1 MESDFD
7 FLRREIRGSN
17 EAISTQIDTL
27 MQSMSRALEQLD
39 TIRLVLLAES
49 ISPQAPGL
57 LALLLVPV
65 LLPMAEADMVED
77 VPVALILRLLII
89 SLTLL
94 ILMPLAMIFIR
105 SSIVSL
111 LCLGSNLWPLYLLA
125 D

>member
-1 MESDFD
+1 MLQD
-7 FLRREIRGSN
+7 
-17 EAISTQIDTL
+17 
-27 MQSMSRALEQLD
+27 
-39 TIRLVLLAES
+39 
-49 ISPQAPGL
+49 L

-65 LLPMAEADMVED
+65 LLPVAETDMVED
-77 VPVALILRLLII
+77 VPMALILSLLII

-125 D
+125 V